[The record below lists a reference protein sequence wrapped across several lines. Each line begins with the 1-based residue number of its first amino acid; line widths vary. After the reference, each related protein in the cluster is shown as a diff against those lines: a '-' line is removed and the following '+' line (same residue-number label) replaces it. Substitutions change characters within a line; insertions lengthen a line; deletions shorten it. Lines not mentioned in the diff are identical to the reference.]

1 MIRRD
6 RLRLWVVVI
15 VVAAALAYAWPVA
28 GRLNMGLD
36 LKGGAHIVLQAKDT
50 PESPIQDDSI
60 DRLLAVLRNRVD
72 QYGVAE
78 PIIQKSGKDRIIIDL
93 PGIQD
98 PNAAL
103 ELIGKTAQ
111 LDFREVLDVSAPPP
125 PLPERKN
132 YDSDEQFARAQERW
146 NAAVAQGRTASADFA
161 TRAAGIEGAIAA
173 PSEDDRES
181 AGSATSVQEGRYYL
195 LGKVLLSGKEL
206 KDAGV
211 NPDNLGRMGVSLSFN
226 AEGARLFEEATGRL
240 VGKQIAIVLD
250 GVVISAPVVQ
260 DRIAGGNA
268 QITGRFTADEASRLA
283 IMLKAGALP
292 VAVEIAEN
300 RSVGP
305 SLGADSV
312 RQGLQAGLFGA
323 AMVLVFMLIYYQFRG
338 LAADVALVVTMLLVF
353 AGLIAFNATLTLPGI
368 AGIILTIGMAVDGN
382 VLIYERIRE
391 EQRAGKTPLAAL
403 DSGFRKALVTILDS
417 NITTLIAAVVLFY
430 FGSGSV
436 RGFGVTLSVGLVA
449 SVFSNVVVT
458 RALLQIFMSRK
469 QNALRRS

>member
-1 MIRRD
+1 MSMIRRD

-15 VVAAALAYAWPVA
+15 VVLAALAYAWPVV

-50 PESPIQDDSI
+50 PEAPVEKDSI

-78 PIIQKSGKDRIIIDL
+78 PIIQKSGQDRIIIDL

-125 PLPERKN
+125 PSPERKN

-146 NAAVAQGRTASADFA
+146 RSAAALGNNASADFSA
-161 TRAAGIEGAIAA
+161 RAAGMEGAIVA
-173 PSEDDRES
+173 PSEDERE
-181 AGSATSVQEGRYYL
+181 GTEGGRYYL

-206 KDAGV
+206 KDAAV
-211 NPDNLGRMGVSLSFN
+211 NPDSLGRMGVSLSFN
-226 AEGARLFEEATGRL
+226 SEGARLFEEATGRL

-260 DRIAGGNA
+260 DRISGGNA
-268 QITGRFTADEASRLA
+268 QITGRFSPDEASRLA

-323 AMVLVFMLIYYQFRG
+323 GMVLVFMLIYYQFRG

-391 EQRAGKTPLAAL
+391 ELRAGKTSLAAL

-436 RGFGVTLSVGLVA
+436 RGFGVTLSIGLVA